1 MSGFIDTNIL
11 VRLLARD
18 DRNKLKRCKELF
30 RRANRGEI
38 ELTTSE
44 AVIAETVFVLSSPR
58 LYAMPREEIALL
70 LGSLLGGN
78 SLFVDRKSAVLDALE
93 LYGHSNLHFVDC
105 LGAAHARRAGLPHA
119 IYSYDRELD
128 LVPDIQRR
136 EP

>member
-1 MSGFIDTNIL
+1 VSGFIDTNVLI
-11 VRLLARD
+11 RLLTRD
-18 DRNKLKRCKELF
+18 DRDKLERCRELF

-58 LYAMPREEIALL
+58 LYAMKRAEIALL
-70 LGSLLGGN
+70 LGSLLGGS
-78 SLFVDRKSAVLDALE
+78 SLFVDHKSAVLDALE
-93 LYGHSNLHFVDC
+93 LYGLSNLHFVDC
-105 LGAAHARRAGLPHA
+105 LGAAHARRAGTPHT

-128 LVPDIQRR
+128 LIPDIQRR